1 MGLAKELITITTS
14 IHSKWNICILL
25 EKGQRNIYK
34 YKYPIN
40 LDIVSNL
47 LYFFCPHTHLE
58 WGKKPYHT
66 SQYQNALVN
75 SKFTLRSYT
84 FYFLYEIYTVFFF
97 VTSTIYYVSTF
108 FLYPFYII
116 PTGLANIKKCHKT
129 KSGEIACQKVME
141 ISFSC
146 WSNIEKTEKCI
157 HEKRKKFFLLIFIGF
172 FYL

>member
-25 EKGQRNIYK
+25 EKGQQNIYK

-47 LYFFCPHTHLE
+47 LYFFFCPHTHLE

-75 SKFTLRSYT
+75 SKFTLRSYIH
-84 FYFLYEIYTVFFF
+84 FLYEIYIRVLFILFFCCF
-97 VTSTIYYVSTF
+97 D
-108 FLYPFYII
+108 YILCI
-116 PTGLANIKKCHKT
+116 NIFPISILHYSNWTGKHKKMSQNKIWWN
-129 KSGEIACQKVME
+129 SMPESEGN
-141 ISFSC
+141 F
-146 WSNIEKTEKCI
+146 
-157 HEKRKKFFLLIFIGF
+157 FFLLK
-172 FYL
+172 